1 VYSLFIYYVWFIP
14 LRIYLA
20 MQKLTTMKNLTKAVV
35 RLFLFFVIAFFVNS
49 CFKEQ
54 SGNSDFS
61 LNEKV
66 VIIDAGEIY
75 STISYQDCLTW
86 NSLTVKEE
94 AKEYKWRQR
103 NYTPT
108 NGDEGIII
116 HLTPHCN
123 TKKLVAILKVGENY
137 VPIAIS
143 GIKKAY

>member
-1 VYSLFIYYVWFIP
+1 
-14 LRIYLA
+14 
-20 MQKLTTMKNLTKAVV
+20 MKNLTKAVV
-35 RLFLFFVIAFFVNS
+35 RPFLFFVIAFSVNS

-66 VIIDAGEIY
+66 IIIDTGKIY
-75 STISYQDCLTW
+75 PSISHQDCLTW

-94 AKEYKWRQR
+94 AKDYKWRNR
-103 NYTPT
+103 NYTPK

-116 HLTPHCN
+116 HLTPHCD
-123 TKKLVAILKVGENY
+123 TKKLVAILKVDENY

-143 GIKKAY
+143 GIKKVY